1 MEEKQP
7 TSQRKLATVKSLKAF
22 LKCSTRFLF
31 SRSFLRLQLESPRV
45 FSPCAG
51 LPSCNWRRKSTV
63 TQVGDENSSS
73 SNSPCFSHVVVIFI
87 SVRES
92 LFYGIMQAGKK
103 LRIVYI
109 GELAERSVRKC
120 FDRLHLLTCIWS
132 DQELIKSWF
141 VIQQF
146 NLLMFSW
153 SIISV
158 VSQSLHLLDFS
169 CAECSLC

>member
-1 MEEKQP
+1 M
-7 TSQRKLATVKSLKAF
+7 ATVKSLKAF

-51 LPSCNWRRKSTV
+51 LPSCNQRRKSTV

-109 GELAERSVRKC
+109 VIHIALTIPPFVPLQVTFGGEYRSNLKATLREQTISHC
-120 FDRLHLLTCIWS
+120 LNLHHSFDA
-132 DQELIKSWF
+132 F
-141 VIQQF
+141 F
-146 NLLMFSW
+146 
-153 SIISV
+153 
-158 VSQSLHLLDFS
+158 
-169 CAECSLC
+169 